1 MHYSCLL
8 ELLHC
13 VWTSHPPTL
22 HTASLPPTAHAARPP
37 PSLHTASLPP
47 TVHAARSPPTLHMAR
62 QDLELTGVLRRTVEN
77 ASMAVSHV
85 SCVCCC
91 GLTPSLFSSQFLVT
105 LPDIEINS
113 DTAWYHVSVE
123 VMYSMSQIRE
133 TAAVRQKQL
142 EEKQLRSRQRA
153 NYEHLLKRFRDGW
166 WEQILKNTI
175 FHPLSPP
182 PTSPS
187 LQHYRGAVILLIVLV
202 VAATSHVPL
211 ETRISKKVIRY
222 RMT

>member
-1 MHYSCLL
+1 MHCSCLS

-13 VWTSHPPTL
+13 VWTSHPPAL
-22 HTASLPPTAHAARPP
+22 HTASPPPTVDAARPP
-37 PSLHTASLPP
+37 PTLHT
-47 TVHAARSPPTLHMAR
+47 AR

-91 GLTPSLFSSQFLVT
+91 SLTPSLFLSQFLVT
-105 LPDIEINS
+105 LPDIDFNS
-113 DTAWYHVSVE
+113 DTAWYQVSVE
-123 VMYSMSQIRE
+123 VMCSMSQIRE

-175 FHPLSPP
+175 FHPPSPP

-202 VAATSHVPL
+202 VAATSHIPL
-211 ETRISKKVIRY
+211 ETCISKKVIRY
-222 RMT
+222 HMT